1 MGELEKLQI
10 KLNNLDNKLTE
21 KGNENL
27 KLKATVEEKEQEIS
41 EVRLEV
47 EDLRERYEIET
58 NNRILNEDKVL
69 RCTQE
74 IFSLKCAVTKL
85 EEERQ

>member
-1 MGELEKLQI
+1 MNGLLLEKVGELEKLQI

-27 KLKATVEEKEQEIS
+27 KLKATVDEKEQEIS

-58 NNRILNEDKVL
+58 NNRILN
-69 RCTQE
+69 
-74 IFSLKCAVTKL
+74 
-85 EEERQ
+85 